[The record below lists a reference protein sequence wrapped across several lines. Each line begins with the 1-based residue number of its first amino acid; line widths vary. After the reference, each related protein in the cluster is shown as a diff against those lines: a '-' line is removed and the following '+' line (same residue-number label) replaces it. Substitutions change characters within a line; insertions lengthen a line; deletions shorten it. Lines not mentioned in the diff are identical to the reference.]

1 MSRVVRAVLVV
12 VALVLLAGC
21 GGDGS
26 VYLPSWT
33 LEHGGTSRPLTLPA
47 HFDRDLG
54 DAAGSYVLHTHVA
67 LPSQMRG
74 RRVALSIP
82 YFVALVSLRADGFDC
97 PDVDASPVERYR
109 GNGPHRFLV
118 PAQATADGALDLD
131 MTVRHTWTQS
141 GWLDTVP
148 RLTTDL
154 RGGPAYVAITMF
166 NEASSA
172 AALAMMLLVGIAYGL
187 VFLADRRRSAYG
199 WFALASFSGAS
210 YSAYTLGFLQPV
222 FGTGDENALGFCVCV
237 SSVSTIL
244 FTASI
249 FGRRASRLWW
259 GLVGAWILVAIYAH
273 GPFRGTRFLAPITIG
288 SMIVAGNYCVSLL
301 LDEWRHGRRPPL
313 PALLAS
319 LGWPIVCVLAL
330 DDFASWLSMGEL
342 YGGLRGASLGTMVV
356 ALLQAGALSAQLM
369 ASLRRSDAL
378 NAELQARLESLRVLN
393 DELRRQIGNR
403 SQHLAETLA
412 NVGSLHLPVLALTP
426 GDVVEQRYRVVRF
439 LASGGMAWVY
449 EVERITDGQRLAL
462 KVLHGR
468 TTGAA
473 LSRLAREARLASELA
488 HPNIVSVVDVDLTA
502 EGVLFVVMEHVD
514 GKSLEQY
521 LDEDPSIA
529 WSIQVLRQIAEGL
542 EAVHARG
549 IVHRDLKPANV
560 LVAEALG
567 APAAKI
573 ADFGVSTLL
582 AESVR
587 VSRPDADGGE
597 ARMTRAGRVMGTPMY
612 MAPEIAVE
620 GAAVEPSID
629 LYAFGVMAYEL
640 LVGRPPFR
648 DPLFVRRLHGRSL
661 PPPPSLAAVRPRID
675 RTVATLVDAC
685 LSMDP
690 SRRPNASDAARVLRD
705 ARLDAD
711 PSSMPSV
718 RVP

>member
-1 MSRVVRAVLVV
+1 MSRVLRAVLVIA
-12 VALVLLAGC
+12 ALVLLCGC
-21 GGDGS
+21 ADDGS
-26 VYLPSWT
+26 LWLRSWT
-33 LEHGGTSRPLTLPA
+33 LEHGGTSTNLTLPA
-47 HFDRDLG
+47 HFDRALG
-54 DAAGSYVLHTHVA
+54 DVAGSYVLHTHVA
-67 LPSQMRG
+67 LPPRMRG
-74 RRVALSIP
+74 QAVALSIP
-82 YFVALVSLRADGFDC
+82 YFVALVSLRADGLDC
-97 PDVDASPVERYR
+97 PDVDASAIERYR

-118 PAQATADGALDLD
+118 PARATADGALDLD
-131 MTVRHTWTQS
+131 MTVQHTWTQS

-154 RGGPAYVAITMF
+154 RGGSTYVAVSMF

-172 AALAMMLLVGIAYGL
+172 AALAMMLLVGVAYGL
-187 VFLADRRRSAYG
+187 VFLADRRRTAYG

-210 YSAYTLGFLQPV
+210 YSAYTLGLLQPV
-222 FGTGDENALGFCVCV
+222 FGCGDENALGLCVCI

-259 GLVGAWILVAIYAH
+259 GLVAAWMVMAVHAH
-273 GPFRGTRFLAPITIG
+273 GPFRGTRWLAPITIG
-288 SMIVAGNYCVSLL
+288 TMIVAGNYCVSLL
-301 LDEWRHGRRPPL
+301 IGEWRRRRRPPL

-330 DDFASWLSMGEL
+330 DDFTSWLSLGEL
-342 YGGLRGASLGTMVV
+342 YGGLRGASLGTMIV

-369 ASLRRSDAL
+369 ESQRRSDAL

-403 SQHLAETLA
+403 SQQLAETLA
-412 NVGSLHLPVLALTP
+412 KVGSLHLPVLALTP

-439 LASGGMAWVY
+439 LAAGGMAWVY
-449 EVERITDGQRLAL
+449 EVERIADGRRLAL

-473 LSRLAREARLASELA
+473 LARLAREARLASEIA

-560 LVAEALG
+560 LVQEALG
-567 APAAKI
+567 APVAKI
-573 ADFGVSTLL
+573 VDFGVSTLL

-587 VSRPDADGGE
+587 VSRPDAEAGE
-597 ARMTRAGRVMGTPMY
+597 PRMTRAGRVMGTPMY
-612 MAPEIAVE
+612 MAPELAVE
-620 GAAVEPSID
+620 GAAIEPSID

-661 PPPPSLAAVRPRID
+661 PPPPSLAVVRPRID
-675 RTVATLVDAC
+675 RTVAALVDAC
-685 LSMDP
+685 LGMDP
-690 SRRPNASDAARVLRD
+690 AQRPKASDAVRVLRN
-705 ARLDAD
+705 ARLEAD
-711 PSSMPSV
+711 PSSMPSI
-718 RVP
+718 RAP